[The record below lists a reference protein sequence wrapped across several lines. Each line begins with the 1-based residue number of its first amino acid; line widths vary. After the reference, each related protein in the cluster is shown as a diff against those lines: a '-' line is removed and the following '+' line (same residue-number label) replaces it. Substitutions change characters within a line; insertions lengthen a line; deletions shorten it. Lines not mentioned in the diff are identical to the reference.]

1 MELLTQNR
9 RDISS
14 LSDCN
19 GMQTPNHLVSE
30 QTLNDLA
37 KLVKWLNG

>member
-1 MELLTQNR
+1 MELLAQNR

-19 GMQTPNHLVSE
+19 GIQTPNHLVSE

>member
-1 MELLTQNR
+1 MELLAQNR

-19 GMQTPNHLVSE
+19 GIQTSNHLVSE

>member
-1 MELLTQNR
+1 MELLAQNSC
-9 RDISS
+9 DISS

-19 GMQTPNHLVSE
+19 GTQTPNHLVSE

-37 KLVKWLNG
+37 KLVKWLND